1 MHLYPKVPGLVKAG
15 VVFVSPTFSGVK
27 SNEPSSA
34 VAVWGILPVFLNV
47 TVSPVL
53 TVIVSGTKT

>member
-1 MHLYPKVPGLVKAG
+1 MVNGG
-15 VVFVSPTFSGVK
+15 VVLESPTLSGVK
-27 SNEPSSA
+27 SYEPSSA